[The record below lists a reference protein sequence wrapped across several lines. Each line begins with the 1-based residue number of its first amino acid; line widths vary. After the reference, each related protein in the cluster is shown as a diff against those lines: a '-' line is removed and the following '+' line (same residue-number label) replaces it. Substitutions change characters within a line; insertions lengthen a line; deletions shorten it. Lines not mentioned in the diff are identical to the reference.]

1 MIRSIETTGKTEE
14 DARRAALEQLGLT
27 EDADVSVTVL
37 ERAKAGFLGIIGGSP
52 AKVRVT
58 YEVPDEEP
66 APKAAPTPK
75 AAPKPAP
82 APKAAEK
89 PAAPKPAAPKAIPQG
104 DEVERVRVFLL
115 GLFERMGVEAQVDAS
130 YNAEDNTVNVELS
143 GEKVGALIGRRG
155 ETLDAIQHL
164 ANYMLNN
171 GSDERTRVNVDAEN
185 YRAKRADTLT
195 AVAKKTAAKV
205 VRYRRNQ
212 TLEPMNAYERHV
224 IHTALQDYPGVTTYS
239 TGTEPNR
246 RVVVA
251 YEASTA
257 PRDAYERTDPRPPR
271 RDDRRDSRPRRSSNG
286 GYASRAN
293 FGSPAAPAP
302 EKPPVDKT
310 VKEWS

>member
-1 MIRSIETTGKTEE
+1 MIRSIETNGKTEE
-14 DARRAALEQLGLT
+14 DARRAALEQLGLP

-37 ERAKAGFLGIIGGSP
+37 ERAKSGFLGIIGGTP

-66 APKAAPTPK
+66 APKT
-75 AAPKPAP
+75 APKSAP
-82 APKAAEK
+82 APKAAPRAAEK
-89 PAAPKPAAPKAIPQG
+89 PAPIKPAAPKAVPQG
-104 DEVERVRVFLL
+104 DEVERVRTFLL
-115 GLFERMGVEAQVDAS
+115 GLFERMGVEAQVDAV
-130 YNAEDNTVNVELS
+130 YNAEDNTVSVELS
-143 GEKVGALIGRRG
+143 GERVGALIGRRG

-195 AVAKKTAAKV
+195 SVAQKTAAKV

-257 PRDAYERTDPRPPR
+257 PRDTYERTDSRPPR